1 MTSHSIH
8 WSCDADRVVTITF
21 DEPGRPVNT
30 IGEAFGDE
38 WFATVQRLVAEKE
51 SIAGV
56 IVTSGKDSFLGG
68 ADLNAIVDPSP
79 DAARRL
85 AAMADPFKR
94 GLRTLETFGRPVVAA
109 LNGSALGGGY
119 EVAMACH
126 HRIAVRGS
134 KAKFGL
140 PEVTLGLLPGA
151 GIARSVRLFG
161 LVEALQGLLLTGA
174 SYSAE
179 EALERTMVSE
189 LVDAPGDLAAAA
201 KRWIAANPN
210 AAQPWDRPGFRI
222 RGGTTTFAG
231 RDDVLG
237 ALPALLRKQTRGA
250 PLLAPRVILDAA
262 VECTKLDFE
271 GALKVES
278 RAFLRVL
285 SSQQAKNMTQAFF
298 FDAQE
303 LAKGATRPAGIPRWQ
318 ATKLAV
324 LGAGMM
330 GAGIAYQA
338 ARSGLAVVL
347 KDVSLESA
355 ERGKDHARKLLGESV
370 ERGRMTQPDADAVLA
385 RITPTADT
393 AALAG
398 CDAVIEAVFEEQAL
412 KTRVFGEVEPVLAA
426 DALLASNT
434 SQIPITALAEAVSR
448 PADFVGLHFFSPVE
462 KMPLVEVVA
471 GKRTSPQ
478 GLARAIDLVQQLR
491 FVPLVVHDSR
501 GFFTTRVILQ
511 FAAEA
516 FALVLDGAPPAA
528 IERAAT
534 MAGYPVG
541 PLQLV
546 DELNLRTARK
556 VIDDAKGH
564 PMAAHPGFAL
574 LDRML
579 ANDRAGRLHGRG
591 FYDYDERG
599 RRLGLWRG
607 LGDAIAKPC
616 AAIPVTDMQDRMM
629 CLQALD
635 AVRCFDEGVIA
646 SHATANVASI
656 RAIGFPAWTGGVV
669 NFVDQYEG
677 GTRGFVARCRELATA
692 YGERFAPP
700 ASLVRLAE
708 TGAPFRPRAA
718 TGAK

>member
-1 MTSHSIH
+1 MTSRSIH

-30 IGEAFGDE
+30 IGEAFGAE
-38 WFATVQRLVAEKE
+38 WDATVQRLVDEKD

-56 IVTSGKDSFLGG
+56 VVTSAKDSFLGG

-85 AAMADPFKR
+85 AEMGDRFKQ

-161 LVEALQGLLLTGA
+161 LVEALQGLLLSGA
-174 SYSAE
+174 QYSPGQ
-179 EALERTMVSE
+179 ALERGMVSE
-189 LVDAPGDLAAAA
+189 LVDAPGDLFAAAR
-201 KRWIAANPN
+201 RWIAANPN

-222 RGGTTTFAG
+222 RGGTTAFAG
-231 RDDVLG
+231 RDDVIA

-250 PLLAPRVILDAA
+250 PLLSPRVILDAA
-262 VECTKLDFE
+262 VECTKLDFDN
-271 GALKVES
+271 ALKVES

-285 SSQQAKNMTQAFF
+285 RSQQAKNMTQAFF
-298 FDAQE
+298 FDSQE
-303 LAKGATRPAGIPRWQ
+303 LAKGSTRPAGIPRWK
-318 ATKLAV
+318 ATKVAV

-347 KDVSLESA
+347 KDVSRERA
-355 ERGKDHARKLLGESV
+355 EKGKDHSRKLLDQAV
-370 ERGRMTQPDADAVLA
+370 EHGRLTREDADAVLA
-385 RITPTADT
+385 RITPTGDT
-393 AALAG
+393 ADLVG
-398 CDAVIEAVFEEQAL
+398 CDAVVEAVFEEQAL
-412 KTRVFGEVEPVLAA
+412 KARVFGEVESVLAP

-434 SQIPITALAEAVSR
+434 SQIPISALAEAVSR
-448 PADFVGLHFFSPVE
+448 PEDFVGLHFFSPVE
-462 KMPLVEVVA
+462 KMPLVEVVV
-471 GKRTSPQ
+471 GKRTSPR
-478 GLARAIDLVQQLR
+478 GLARAIDFVQQIR
-491 FVPLVVHDSR
+491 FVPLVVNDSR

-511 FAAEA
+511 LIAEA
-516 FALVLDGAPPAA
+516 FAMVLEGVPPVS
-528 IERAAT
+528 IDRAAT

-541 PLQLV
+541 PLQLA
-546 DELNLRTARK
+546 DELNLHTMRK
-556 VIDDAKGH
+556 ALDDMKGH
-564 PMAAHPGFAL
+564 PMAVHPGFAL
-574 LDRML
+574 VDRML
-579 ANDRAGRLHGRG
+579 SQDRPGRLHGRG
-591 FYDYDERG
+591 FYDYDAGG
-599 RRLGLWRG
+599 RRLGLWSG
-607 LGDAIAKPC
+607 LRESVAKPG
-616 AAIPVTDMQDRMM
+616 AELPVADIQERMM
-629 CLQALD
+629 CGQALD
-635 AVRCFDEGVIA
+635 AVRCFDEGVLA

-669 NFVDQYEG
+669 HFIDQYEG
-677 GTRGFVARCRELATA
+677 GTRGFAARCRELANE
-692 YGERFAPP
+692 YGDRFAPP

-708 TGAPFRPRAA
+708 RGEPFRPRS
-718 TGAK
+718 

>member
-1 MTSHSIH
+1 MTSRSIH

-30 IGEAFGDE
+30 IGEAFGAE
-38 WFATVQRLVAEKE
+38 WDATVQRLVDEKD

-56 IVTSGKDSFLGG
+56 VVTSAKDSFLGG

-85 AAMADPFKR
+85 AEMGDRFKQ

-161 LVEALQGLLLTGA
+161 LVEALQGLLLSGA
-174 SYSAE
+174 QYSPGQ
-179 EALERTMVSE
+179 ALERGMVSE
-189 LVDAPGDLAAAA
+189 LVDAPGDFFAAAR
-201 KRWIAANPN
+201 RWIAANPN

-222 RGGTTTFAG
+222 RGGTTAFAG
-231 RDDVLG
+231 RDDVIA

-250 PLLAPRVILDAA
+250 PLLSPRVILDAA
-262 VECTKLDFE
+262 VECTKLDFDN
-271 GALKVES
+271 ALKVES

-285 SSQQAKNMTQAFF
+285 RSQQAKNMTQAFF
-298 FDAQE
+298 FDSQE
-303 LAKGATRPAGIPRWQ
+303 LAKGSTRPAGIPRWK
-318 ATKLAV
+318 ATKVAV

-347 KDVSLESA
+347 KDVSRERA
-355 ERGKDHARKLLGESV
+355 EKGKDHSRKLLDQAV
-370 ERGRMTQPDADAVLA
+370 EHGRLTREDADAVLA
-385 RITPTADT
+385 RITPTGDT
-393 AALAG
+393 ADLVG
-398 CDAVIEAVFEEQAL
+398 CDAVVEAVFEEQAL
-412 KTRVFGEVEPVLAA
+412 KARVFGEVESVLAP

-434 SQIPITALAEAVSR
+434 SQIPISALAEAVSR
-448 PADFVGLHFFSPVE
+448 PEDFVGLHFFSPVE
-462 KMPLVEVVA
+462 KMPLVEVVV
-471 GKRTSPQ
+471 GKRTSPR
-478 GLARAIDLVQQLR
+478 GLARAIDFVQQIR
-491 FVPLVVHDSR
+491 FVPLVVNDSR

-511 FAAEA
+511 LIAEA
-516 FALVLDGAPPAA
+516 FAMVLEGVPPVS
-528 IERAAT
+528 IDRAAT

-541 PLQLV
+541 PLQLA
-546 DELNLRTARK
+546 DELNLHTMRK
-556 VIDDAKGH
+556 ALDDMKGH
-564 PMAAHPGFAL
+564 PMAVHPGFAL
-574 LDRML
+574 VDRML
-579 ANDRAGRLHGRG
+579 SQDRPGRLHGRG
-591 FYDYDERG
+591 FYDYDAGG
-599 RRLGLWRG
+599 RRLGLWSGLRG
-607 LGDAIAKPC
+607 SVAKPG
-616 AAIPVTDMQDRMM
+616 AELPVADIQERMM
-629 CLQALD
+629 CGQALD
-635 AVRCFDEGVIA
+635 AVRCFDEGVLA

-669 NFVDQYEG
+669 HFIDQYEG
-677 GTRGFVARCRELATA
+677 GTRGFVARCRELANE
-692 YGERFAPP
+692 YGDRFAPP

-708 TGAPFRPRAA
+708 RGEPFRPRS
-718 TGAK
+718 

>member
-1 MTSHSIH
+1 MTSRSIH

-30 IGEAFGDE
+30 IGEAFGAE
-38 WFATVQRLVAEKE
+38 WDATVQRLVDEKD

-56 IVTSGKDSFLGG
+56 VVTSAKDSFLGG

-85 AAMADPFKR
+85 AEMGDRFKQ

-161 LVEALQGLLLTGA
+161 LVEALQGLLLSGA
-174 SYSAE
+174 QYSPGQ
-179 EALERTMVSE
+179 ALERGMVSE
-189 LVDAPGDLAAAA
+189 LVDAPGDLFAAAR
-201 KRWIAANPN
+201 RWIAANPN

-222 RGGTTTFAG
+222 RGGTTAFAG
-231 RDDVLG
+231 RDDVIA

-250 PLLAPRVILDAA
+250 PLLSPRVILDAA
-262 VECTKLDFE
+262 VECTKLDFDN
-271 GALKVES
+271 ALKVES

-285 SSQQAKNMTQAFF
+285 RSQQAKNMTQAFF
-298 FDAQE
+298 FDSQE
-303 LAKGATRPAGIPRWQ
+303 LAKGSTRPAGIPRWK
-318 ATKLAV
+318 ATKVAV

-347 KDVSLESA
+347 KDVSRERA
-355 ERGKDHARKLLGESV
+355 EKGKDHSRKLLDQAV
-370 ERGRMTQPDADAVLA
+370 EHGQLTREDADAVLA
-385 RITPTADT
+385 RITPTGDT
-393 AALAG
+393 ADLAG
-398 CDAVIEAVFEEQAL
+398 CDAVVEAVFEEQAL
-412 KTRVFGEVEPVLAA
+412 KARVFGEVESVLAP

-434 SQIPITALAEAVSR
+434 SQIPISALAEAVSR
-448 PADFVGLHFFSPVE
+448 PEDFVGLHFFSPVE
-462 KMPLVEVVA
+462 KMPLVEVVV
-471 GKRTSPQ
+471 GKRTSPR
-478 GLARAIDLVQQLR
+478 GLARAIDFVQQIR
-491 FVPLVVHDSR
+491 FVPLVVNDSR

-511 FAAEA
+511 LIAEA
-516 FALVLDGAPPAA
+516 FAMVLEGVPPVS
-528 IERAAT
+528 IDRAAT

-541 PLQLV
+541 PLQLA
-546 DELNLRTARK
+546 DELNLHTMRK
-556 VIDDAKGH
+556 ALDDMKGH
-564 PMAAHPGFAL
+564 PMAVHPGFAL
-574 LDRML
+574 VDRML
-579 ANDRAGRLHGRG
+579 AQDRPGRLHGRG
-591 FYDYDERG
+591 FYDYDAGG
-599 RRLGLWRG
+599 RRLGLWSG
-607 LGDAIAKPC
+607 LRESVAKPG
-616 AAIPVTDMQDRMM
+616 AELPVADIQERMM
-629 CLQALD
+629 CGQALD
-635 AVRCFDEGVIA
+635 AVRCFDEGVLA

-669 NFVDQYEG
+669 HFIDQYEG
-677 GTRGFVARCRELATA
+677 GTRGFVARCRELANE
-692 YGERFAPP
+692 YGDRFAPP

-708 TGAPFRPRAA
+708 RGEPFRPRS
-718 TGAK
+718 

>member
-1 MTSHSIH
+1 MTSRSIH

-30 IGEAFGDE
+30 IGEAFGAE
-38 WFATVQRLVAEKE
+38 WDATVQRLVDEKD

-56 IVTSGKDSFLGG
+56 VVTSAKDSFLGG

-85 AAMADPFKR
+85 AEMGDRFKQ

-161 LVEALQGLLLTGA
+161 LVEALQGLLLSGA
-174 SYSAE
+174 QYSPE
-179 EALERTMVSE
+179 QALERGMVSE
-189 LVDAPGDLAAAA
+189 LVDAPGDLFAAAR
-201 KRWIAANPN
+201 RWIAANPN

-222 RGGTTTFAG
+222 RGGTTAFAG
-231 RDDVLG
+231 RDDVIA

-250 PLLAPRVILDAA
+250 PLLSPRVILDAA
-262 VECTKLDFE
+262 VECTKLDFDN
-271 GALKVES
+271 ALKVES

-285 SSQQAKNMTQAFF
+285 RSQQAKNMTQAFF
-298 FDAQE
+298 FDSQE
-303 LAKGATRPAGIPRWQ
+303 LAKGSTRPAGIPRWK
-318 ATKLAV
+318 ATKVAV

-347 KDVSLESA
+347 KDVSRERA
-355 ERGKDHARKLLGESV
+355 EKGKDHSRKLLDQAV
-370 ERGRMTQPDADAVLA
+370 EHGRLTREDADAVLA
-385 RITPTADT
+385 RITPTGDT
-393 AALAG
+393 ADLAG
-398 CDAVIEAVFEEQAL
+398 CDAVVEAVFEEQAL
-412 KTRVFGEVEPVLAA
+412 KARVFGEVESVLAP

-448 PADFVGLHFFSPVE
+448 PEDFVGLHFFSPVE
-462 KMPLVEVVA
+462 KMPLVEVVV
-471 GKRTSPQ
+471 GKRTSPR
-478 GLARAIDLVQQLR
+478 GLARAIDFVQQIR
-491 FVPLVVHDSR
+491 FVPLVVNDSR

-511 FAAEA
+511 LIAEA
-516 FALVLDGAPPAA
+516 FAMVLEGVPPVS
-528 IERAAT
+528 IDRAAT

-541 PLQLV
+541 PLQLA
-546 DELNLRTARK
+546 DELNLHTMRK
-556 VIDDAKGH
+556 ALDDMKGH
-564 PMAAHPGFAL
+564 PMAVHPGFAL
-574 LDRML
+574 VDRML
-579 ANDRAGRLHGRG
+579 AQDRPGRLHGRG
-591 FYDYDERG
+591 FYDYDAGG
-599 RRLGLWRG
+599 RRLGLWSG
-607 LGDAIAKPC
+607 LRESVAKPG
-616 AAIPVTDMQDRMM
+616 AELPVADIQERMM
-629 CLQALD
+629 CGQALD
-635 AVRCFDEGVIA
+635 AVRCFDESVLA

-669 NFVDQYEG
+669 HFIDQYEG
-677 GTRGFVARCRELATA
+677 GTRGFVARCRELANE
-692 YGERFAPP
+692 YGDRFAPP
-700 ASLVRLAE
+700 ASIVRLAE
-708 TGAPFRPRAA
+708 RGEPFRPRS
-718 TGAK
+718 

>member
-1 MTSHSIH
+1 MTSRSIH

-30 IGEAFGDE
+30 IGEAFGAE
-38 WFATVQRLVAEKE
+38 WDATVQRLVDEKD

-56 IVTSGKDSFLGG
+56 VVTSAKDSFLGG

-85 AAMADPFKR
+85 AEMGDRFKQ

-161 LVEALQGLLLTGA
+161 LVEALQGLLLSGA
-174 SYSAE
+174 QYSPGQ
-179 EALERTMVSE
+179 ALERGMVSE
-189 LVDAPGDLAAAA
+189 LVDAPGDFFAAAR
-201 KRWIAANPN
+201 RWIAANPN

-222 RGGTTTFAG
+222 RGGTTAFAG
-231 RDDVLG
+231 RDDVIA

-250 PLLAPRVILDAA
+250 PLLSPRVILDAA
-262 VECTKLDFE
+262 VECTKLDFDN
-271 GALKVES
+271 ALKVES

-285 SSQQAKNMTQAFF
+285 RSQQAKNMTQAFF
-298 FDAQE
+298 FDSQE
-303 LAKGATRPAGIPRWQ
+303 LAKGSTRPAGIPRWK
-318 ATKLAV
+318 ATKVAV

-347 KDVSLESA
+347 KDVSRERA
-355 ERGKDHARKLLGESV
+355 EKGKDHSRKLLDQAV
-370 ERGRMTQPDADAVLA
+370 EHGRLTREDADAVLA
-385 RITPTADT
+385 RITPTGDSAD
-393 AALAG
+393 LAG
-398 CDAVIEAVFEEQAL
+398 CDAVVEAVFEEQAL
-412 KTRVFGEVEPVLAA
+412 KARVFGEVESVLAP

-434 SQIPITALAEAVSR
+434 SQIPISALAEAVSR
-448 PADFVGLHFFSPVE
+448 PEDFVGLHFFSPVE
-462 KMPLVEVVA
+462 KMPLVEVVV
-471 GKRTSPQ
+471 GKRTSPR
-478 GLARAIDLVQQLR
+478 GLARAIDFVQQIR
-491 FVPLVVHDSR
+491 FVPLVVNDSR

-511 FAAEA
+511 LIAEA
-516 FALVLDGAPPAA
+516 FAMVLEGVPPVS
-528 IERAAT
+528 IDRAAT

-541 PLQLV
+541 PLQLA
-546 DELNLRTARK
+546 DELNLHTMRK
-556 VIDDAKGH
+556 ALDDMKGH
-564 PMAAHPGFAL
+564 PMAVHPGFAL
-574 LDRML
+574 VDRML
-579 ANDRAGRLHGRG
+579 AQDRPGRLHGRG
-591 FYDYDERG
+591 FYDYDAGG
-599 RRLGLWRG
+599 RRLGLWSG
-607 LGDAIAKPC
+607 LRESVAKPG
-616 AAIPVTDMQDRMM
+616 AELPVADIQERMM
-629 CLQALD
+629 CGQALD
-635 AVRCFDEGVIA
+635 AVRCFDEGVLA
-646 SHATANVASI
+646 SHATANVGSI

-669 NFVDQYEG
+669 HFIDQYEG
-677 GTRGFVARCRELATA
+677 GTRGFVARCRELANE
-692 YGERFAPP
+692 YGDRFAPP

-708 TGAPFRPRAA
+708 RGEPFRPRS
-718 TGAK
+718 

>member
-1 MTSHSIH
+1 MTSRSIH

-30 IGEAFGDE
+30 IGEAFGAE
-38 WFATVQRLVAEKE
+38 WDATVQRLVDEKD

-56 IVTSGKDSFLGG
+56 VVTSAKDSFLGG

-85 AAMADPFKR
+85 AEMGDRFKQ
-94 GLRTLETFGRPVVAA
+94 GLRTLESFGRPVVAA

-161 LVEALQGLLLTGA
+161 LVEALQGLLLSGA
-174 SYSAE
+174 QYSPGQ
-179 EALERTMVSE
+179 ALERGMVSE
-189 LVDAPGDLAAAA
+189 LVDAPGDLFAAAR
-201 KRWIAANPN
+201 RWIAANPN

-222 RGGTTTFAG
+222 RGGTTAFAG
-231 RDDVLG
+231 RDDVIA

-250 PLLAPRVILDAA
+250 PLLSPRVILDAA
-262 VECTKLDFE
+262 VECTKLDFDN
-271 GALKVES
+271 ALKVES

-285 SSQQAKNMTQAFF
+285 RSQQAKNMTQAFF
-298 FDAQE
+298 FDSQE
-303 LAKGATRPAGIPRWQ
+303 LAKGSTRPAGIPRWK
-318 ATKLAV
+318 ATKVAV

-347 KDVSLESA
+347 KDVSRERA
-355 ERGKDHARKLLGESV
+355 EKGKDHSRKLLDQAV
-370 ERGRMTQPDADAVLA
+370 EHGQLTREDADAVLA
-385 RITPTADT
+385 RITPTGDT
-393 AALAG
+393 ADLAG
-398 CDAVIEAVFEEQAL
+398 CDAVVEAVFEEQAL
-412 KTRVFGEVEPVLAA
+412 KARVFGEVESVLAP

-434 SQIPITALAEAVSR
+434 SQIPISALAEAVSR
-448 PADFVGLHFFSPVE
+448 PEDFVGLHFFSPVE
-462 KMPLVEVVA
+462 KMPLVEVVV
-471 GKRTSPQ
+471 GKRTSPR
-478 GLARAIDLVQQLR
+478 GLARAIDFVQQIR
-491 FVPLVVHDSR
+491 FVPLVVNDSR

-511 FAAEA
+511 LIAEA
-516 FALVLDGAPPAA
+516 FAMVLEGVPPVS
-528 IERAAT
+528 IDRAAT

-541 PLQLV
+541 PLQLA
-546 DELNLRTARK
+546 DELNLHTMRK
-556 VIDDAKGH
+556 ALDDMKGH
-564 PMAAHPGFAL
+564 PMAVHPGFAL
-574 LDRML
+574 VDRML
-579 ANDRAGRLHGRG
+579 AQDRPGRLHGRG
-591 FYDYDERG
+591 FYDYDAGG
-599 RRLGLWRG
+599 RRLGLWSG
-607 LGDAIAKPC
+607 LRESVAKPG
-616 AAIPVTDMQDRMM
+616 AELPVADIQERMM
-629 CLQALD
+629 CGQALD
-635 AVRCFDEGVIA
+635 AVRCFDEGVLA

-669 NFVDQYEG
+669 HFIDQYEG
-677 GTRGFVARCRELATA
+677 GTRGFVARCRELANE
-692 YGERFAPP
+692 YGDRFAPP

-708 TGAPFRPRAA
+708 RGEPFRPRS
-718 TGAK
+718 

>member
-1 MTSHSIH
+1 MTSRSIH

-30 IGEAFGDE
+30 IGEAFGAE
-38 WFATVQRLVAEKE
+38 WDATVQRLVDEKD

-56 IVTSGKDSFLGG
+56 VVTSAKDSFLGG

-85 AAMADPFKR
+85 AEMGDRFKQ

-161 LVEALQGLLLTGA
+161 LVEALQGLLLSGA
-174 SYSAE
+174 QYSPE
-179 EALERTMVSE
+179 QALERGMVSE
-189 LVDAPGDLAAAA
+189 LVDAPGDLFAAAR
-201 KRWIAANPN
+201 RWIAANPN

-222 RGGTTTFAG
+222 RGGTTAFAG
-231 RDDVLG
+231 RDDVIA

-250 PLLAPRVILDAA
+250 PLLSPRVILDAA
-262 VECTKLDFE
+262 VECTKLDFDN
-271 GALKVES
+271 ALKVES

-285 SSQQAKNMTQAFF
+285 RSQQAKNMTQAFF
-298 FDAQE
+298 FDSQE
-303 LAKGATRPAGIPRWQ
+303 LAKGSTRPAGIPRWK
-318 ATKLAV
+318 ATKVAV

-347 KDVSLESA
+347 KDVSRERA
-355 ERGKDHARKLLGESV
+355 EKGKDHSRKLLDQAV
-370 ERGRMTQPDADAVLA
+370 EHGRLTREDADAVLA
-385 RITPTADT
+385 RITPTGDT
-393 AALAG
+393 ADLAG
-398 CDAVIEAVFEEQAL
+398 CDAVVEAVFEEQAL
-412 KTRVFGEVEPVLAA
+412 KARVLGEVESVLAP

-434 SQIPITALAEAVSR
+434 SQIPITTLAEAVSR
-448 PADFVGLHFFSPVE
+448 PEDFVGLHFFSPVE
-462 KMPLVEVVA
+462 KMPLVEVVV
-471 GKRTSPQ
+471 GKRTSPR
-478 GLARAIDLVQQLR
+478 GLARAIDFVQQIR
-491 FVPLVVHDSR
+491 FVPLVVNDSR

-511 FAAEA
+511 LIAEA
-516 FALVLDGAPPAA
+516 FAMVLEGVPPVS
-528 IERAAT
+528 IDRAAT

-541 PLQLV
+541 PLQLA
-546 DELNLRTARK
+546 DELNLHTMRK
-556 VIDDAKGH
+556 ALDDMKGH
-564 PMAAHPGFAL
+564 PMAVHPGFAL
-574 LDRML
+574 VDRML
-579 ANDRAGRLHGRG
+579 AQDRPGRLHGRG
-591 FYDYDERG
+591 FYDYDAGG
-599 RRLGLWRG
+599 RRLGLWSG
-607 LGDAIAKPC
+607 LRESVAKPG
-616 AAIPVTDMQDRMM
+616 AELPVADIQERMM
-629 CLQALD
+629 CGQALD
-635 AVRCFDEGVIA
+635 AVRCFDEGVLA

-669 NFVDQYEG
+669 HFIDQYEG
-677 GTRGFVARCRELATA
+677 GTRGFVARCRELANE
-692 YGERFAPP
+692 YGDRFAPP

-708 TGAPFRPRAA
+708 RGEPFRPRS
-718 TGAK
+718 

>member
-1 MTSHSIH
+1 MTDRSIH

-30 IGEAFGDE
+30 IGEAFGAE
-38 WFATVQRLVAEKE
+38 WDATVQRLVDEKD

-56 IVTSGKDSFLGG
+56 VVTSAKDSFLGG

-85 AAMADPFKR
+85 AEMGDRFKQ

-161 LVEALQGLLLTGA
+161 LVEALQGLLLSGA
-174 SYSAE
+174 QYSPGQ
-179 EALERTMVSE
+179 ALERGMVSE
-189 LVDAPGDLAAAA
+189 LVDAPGDLFAAAR
-201 KRWIAANPN
+201 RWIAANPN

-222 RGGTTTFAG
+222 HGGTTAFAG
-231 RDDVLG
+231 RDDVIA

-250 PLLAPRVILDAA
+250 PLLSPRVILDAA
-262 VECTKLDFE
+262 VECTKLDFDN
-271 GALKVES
+271 ALKVES

-285 SSQQAKNMTQAFF
+285 RSQQAKNMTQAFF
-298 FDAQE
+298 FDSQE
-303 LAKGATRPAGIPRWQ
+303 LAKGSTRPAGIPRWK
-318 ATKLAV
+318 ATKVAV

-347 KDVSLESA
+347 KDVSRERA
-355 ERGKDHARKLLGESV
+355 EKGKDHSRKLLDQAV
-370 ERGRMTQPDADAVLA
+370 EHGRLTREDADAVLA
-385 RITPTADT
+385 RITPTGDT
-393 AALAG
+393 ADLAG
-398 CDAVIEAVFEEQAL
+398 CDAVVEAVFEEQAL
-412 KTRVFGEVEPVLAA
+412 KARVFGEVESVLAP

-434 SQIPITALAEAVSR
+434 SQIPISALAEAVSR
-448 PADFVGLHFFSPVE
+448 PEDFVGLHFFSPVE
-462 KMPLVEVVA
+462 KMPLVEVVV
-471 GKRTSPQ
+471 GKRTSPR
-478 GLARAIDLVQQLR
+478 GLARAIDFVQQIR
-491 FVPLVVHDSR
+491 FVPLVVNDSR

-511 FAAEA
+511 LIAEA
-516 FALVLDGAPPAA
+516 FAMVLEGVPPVS
-528 IERAAT
+528 IDRAAT

-541 PLQLV
+541 PLQLA
-546 DELNLRTARK
+546 DELNLHTMRK
-556 VIDDAKGH
+556 ALDDMKGH
-564 PMAAHPGFAL
+564 PMAVHPGFAL
-574 LDRML
+574 VDRML
-579 ANDRAGRLHGRG
+579 AQDRPGRLHGRG
-591 FYDYDERG
+591 FYDYDAGG
-599 RRLGLWRG
+599 RRLGLWSG
-607 LGDAIAKPC
+607 LRESVAKPG
-616 AAIPVTDMQDRMM
+616 AELPVADIQERMM
-629 CLQALD
+629 CGQALD
-635 AVRCFDEGVIA
+635 AVRCFDEGVLA

-669 NFVDQYEG
+669 HFIDQYEG
-677 GTRGFVARCRELATA
+677 GTRGFVARCRELANE
-692 YGERFAPP
+692 YGDRFAPP

-708 TGAPFRPRAA
+708 RGEPFRPRS
-718 TGAK
+718 

>member
-1 MTSHSIH
+1 MTSRSIH

-30 IGEAFGDE
+30 IGEAFGAE
-38 WFATVQRLVAEKE
+38 WDATVQRLVDEKD

-56 IVTSGKDSFLGG
+56 VVTSAKDSFLGG

-85 AAMADPFKR
+85 AEMGDRFKQ

-161 LVEALQGLLLTGA
+161 LVEALQGLLLSGA
-174 SYSAE
+174 QYSPGQ
-179 EALERTMVSE
+179 ALERGMVSE
-189 LVDAPGDLAAAA
+189 LVDAPGDLFAAAR
-201 KRWIAANPN
+201 RWIAANPN

-222 RGGTTTFAG
+222 RGGTTAFAG
-231 RDDVLG
+231 RDDVIA

-250 PLLAPRVILDAA
+250 PLLSPRVILDAA
-262 VECTKLDFE
+262 VECTKLDFDN
-271 GALKVES
+271 ALKVES

-285 SSQQAKNMTQAFF
+285 RSQQAKNMTQAFF
-298 FDAQE
+298 FDSQE
-303 LAKGATRPAGIPRWQ
+303 LAKGSTRPAGIPRWK
-318 ATKLAV
+318 ATKVAV

-347 KDVSLESA
+347 KDVSRERA
-355 ERGKDHARKLLGESV
+355 EKGKDHSRKLLDQAV
-370 ERGRMTQPDADAVLA
+370 EHGRLTREDADAVLA
-385 RITPTADT
+385 RITPTGDT
-393 AALAG
+393 ADLAG
-398 CDAVIEAVFEEQAL
+398 CDAVVEAVFEEQAL
-412 KTRVFGEVEPVLAA
+412 KARVFGEVESVLAP

-448 PADFVGLHFFSPVE
+448 PEDFVGLHFFSPVE
-462 KMPLVEVVA
+462 KMPLVEVVV
-471 GKRTSPQ
+471 GKRTSPR
-478 GLARAIDLVQQLR
+478 GLARAIDFVQQIR
-491 FVPLVVHDSR
+491 FVPLVVNDSR

-511 FAAEA
+511 LIAEA
-516 FALVLDGAPPAA
+516 FAMVLEGVPPVS
-528 IERAAT
+528 IDRAAT

-541 PLQLV
+541 PLQLA
-546 DELNLRTARK
+546 DELNLHTMRK
-556 VIDDAKGH
+556 ALDDMKGH
-564 PMAAHPGFAL
+564 PMAVHPGFAL
-574 LDRML
+574 VDRML
-579 ANDRAGRLHGRG
+579 SQDRPGRLHGRG
-591 FYDYDERG
+591 FYDYDAGG
-599 RRLGLWRG
+599 RRLGLWSG
-607 LGDAIAKPC
+607 LRESVAKPG
-616 AAIPVTDMQDRMM
+616 AELPVADIQERMM
-629 CLQALD
+629 CGQALD
-635 AVRCFDEGVIA
+635 AVRCFDEGVLA

-669 NFVDQYEG
+669 HFIDQYEG
-677 GTRGFVARCRELATA
+677 GTRGFVARCRELANE
-692 YGERFAPP
+692 YGDRFAPP

-708 TGAPFRPRAA
+708 RGEPFRPRS
-718 TGAK
+718 